1 MRTQLVLINRFKAE
15 CTKSK
20 ESDISASSD
29 NGQFL
34 SNCTPAPFNINTNYK
49 FTELYGLLLVDCC
62 DLWTAEE
69 RGRCVVA

>member
-34 SNCTPAPFNINTNYK
+34 SYCTPAPFNINTK

-62 DLWTAEE
+62 DLWTVEE